1 MELGLSSF
9 GKGAPVV
16 PVATLTTFVV
26 LWVTPRPGE
35 FYNWRELVPKGLV
48 VKTQPGRKPTAM
60 YTEVLQPAPALA

>member
-1 MELGLSSF
+1 M
-9 GKGAPVV
+9 